1 MTPNYD
7 PACSR
12 DENRQGMH
20 LASSTFD
27 WAREETFMKRVTRD
41 IDPVDAQ
48 DLLERV
54 PRACLAFAYDHGPY
68 AQPIAFVWLDGR
80 YLAGIPET
88 TNLQPA
94 VDQEVVLLV
103 DEGVYFFDLRAIYI
117 RGRVK
122 PAETP
127 NGALAGR
134 TWFEV
139 LPLKTVAW
147 DYGTL
152 REVKDES

>member
-1 MTPNYD
+1 
-7 PACSR
+7 
-12 DENRQGMH
+12 
-20 LASSTFD
+20 
-27 WAREETFMKRVTRD
+27 MKRITRD
-41 IDPVDAQ
+41 IDPADAQ

-54 PRACLAFAYDHGPY
+54 PRASLAFASDDRPH

-80 YLAGIPET
+80 YLAGIPEA
-88 TNLQPA
+88 TNLQPG

-103 DEGVYFFDLRAIYI
+103 DEGVQFFDLRAIYI

-127 NGALAGR
+127 AGAPADR
-134 TWFEV
+134 TWVEV
-139 LPLKTVAW
+139 IPLKTVAW

-152 REVKDES
+152 REVTDES